1 MKISVASCWLVF
13 LALAAVS
20 VSGSAQAQA
29 TAPSNP
35 PSKEVVFPVLPK
47 SGADVDAFVPAGWQL
62 DAKTTGDLNGDGKSD
77 LLFVLINSD
86 PNLVMQGNP
95 VVPRIIAV
103 AFANASGSGYTLAI
117 QNSTLLTLRVNGPTI
132 DMMDGSQPCFAIPTP
147 TDCSGI
153 LSIAH
158 GAFQVFIQSTRGS
171 GGQTFIFRFQNG
183 GAELIGY
190 KDVATEG
197 GITDTDEV
205 NFSTGQSVD
214 TQQDLTSTKPGK
226 TTKKTLPKNPLP
238 NLQTMGNVQDFEG
251 TY

>member
-1 MKISVASCWLVF
+1 MKISAASYCLAF
-13 LALAAVS
+13 LAMTAVS
-20 VSGSAQAQA
+20 VSTQAQA
-29 TAPSNP
+29 SASSTPGP
-35 PSKEVVFPVLPK
+35 KDVVFPTLPK
-47 SGADVDAFVPAGWQL
+47 SGADVNAFVPAGWQL
-62 DAKTTGDLNGDGKSD
+62 NAKITGDLNGDGKPD
-77 LLFVLINSD
+77 LLFVLIDSD
-86 PNLVMQGNP
+86 PNAAIQGNP

-103 AFANASGSGYTLAI
+103 AFANASGSGYTLAM
-117 QNSTLLTLRVNGPTI
+117 QNSTLLTLQVNGPTI
-132 DMMDGSQPCFAIPTP
+132 DMMDGYQPCFATPTP
-147 TDCSGI
+147 ADCSGI

-238 NLQTMGNVQDFEG
+238 TLQTMGNVQDFEG